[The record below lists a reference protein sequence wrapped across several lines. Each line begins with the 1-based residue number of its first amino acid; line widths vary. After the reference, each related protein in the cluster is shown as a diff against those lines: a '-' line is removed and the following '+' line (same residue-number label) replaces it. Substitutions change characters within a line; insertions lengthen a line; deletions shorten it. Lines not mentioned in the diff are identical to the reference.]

1 MFIRCLQNNSTI
13 TSMII
18 SLISMFIIA
27 ILNIDIVGFMN
38 SIPIDAINKF
48 ATYIINN
55 KLSYTFN
62 SSVLIIIL
70 NIVVYWIIVSVP
82 KLEIYIR
89 NKSMKS
95 DITMLYSVDSE
106 LHYLTPYLT
115 ASFHMNYGSGKW
127 LWIINWLDGIR
138 VKITYPKWVDLNL
151 DNRHWNVNGYIKEC
165 NENQEK
171 YIIIKLSKALHK
183 NRIENFS
190 GELFV
195 SLQAISNLNNYDEE
209 FIGISVQSD
218 SDIKWKQVVM
228 NVIIKALFNINYKK
242 HKLSMHI
249 N

>member
-89 NKSMKS
+89 NKSIKHTYKS
-95 DITMLYSVDSE
+95 
-106 LHYLTPYLT
+106 
-115 ASFHMNYGSGKW
+115 K
-127 LWIINWLDGIR
+127 
-138 VKITYPKWVDLNL
+138 
-151 DNRHWNVNGYIKEC
+151 
-165 NENQEK
+165 
-171 YIIIKLSKALHK
+171 KALK
-183 NRIENFS
+183 SMSVLSFPVLSYI
-190 GELFV
+190 
-195 SLQAISNLNNYDEE
+195 
-209 FIGISVQSD
+209 FIASD
-218 SDIKWKQVVM
+218 QPRKPLWLRMEIGRASCRERV
-228 NVIIKALFNINYKK
+228 
-242 HKLSMHI
+242 
-249 N
+249 